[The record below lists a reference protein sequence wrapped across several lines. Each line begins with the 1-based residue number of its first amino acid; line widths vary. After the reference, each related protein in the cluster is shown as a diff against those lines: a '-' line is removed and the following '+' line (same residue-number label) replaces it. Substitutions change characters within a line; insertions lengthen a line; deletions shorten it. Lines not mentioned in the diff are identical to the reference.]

1 MKIGFYRF
9 DTYLSQYQN
18 DYDLLKKPSIFF
30 RKKETFT
37 KERKRKRRTRERKK
51 NQRTREE
58 KTLRETIRFI

>member
-37 KERKRKRRTRERKK
+37 KERKRK
-51 NQRTREE
+51 
-58 KTLRETIRFI
+58 